1 MSYDDFLDALGQR
14 ESGGDYGIVATLGYL
29 GKYQFGELA
38 LVDIGYYELDGTAT
52 IDWKGN
58 WTGKD
63 GIDSKADFLANGAVQ
78 EAAIR
83 AYMELQWTY
92 LGEARRFAG
101 QTIGGIAI
109 TESSLL
115 AGAHLLGAGTVKT
128 FLEGGAVSP
137 PSDPYGTPIVEYMTL
152 FSGYDTP
159 FTADHSGNERI
170 AGGPKADILR
180 GYGGDDKLKGLGGK
194 DILDGGPGGDRLI
207 GGKGDD
213 VFRFSSLT
221 ETGSPDRIKD
231 FRPGR
236 DTIVLDADVFPA
248 LAKGPLDAA
257 MFGLGKEARDD
268 DDHVLYHRKS
278 GTLLYDA
285 DADGPGD
292 PVVLAVLADVRRLAA
307 DDIVIG

>member
-1 MSYDDFLDALGQR
+1 MSYDDFLDALGER

-38 LVDIGYYELDGTAT
+38 LVDIGYYELDGTAA

-63 GIDSKADFLANGAVQ
+63 GIDSKAEFLASGAVQ
-78 EAAIR
+78 EQAIR
-83 AYMELQWTY
+83 AYMELQWAY
-92 LGEARRFAG
+92 LGATERFAG

-115 AGAHLLGAGTVKT
+115 AGAHLLGAGTVTT

-152 FSGYDTP
+152 FAGFDTP
-159 FTADHSGNERI
+159 FTANHAGGEAI
-170 AGGPKADILR
+170 TGGPKADILR
-180 GYGGDDKLKGLGGK
+180 GFGGDDRLKGLAGK
-194 DILDGGPGGDRLI
+194 DILDGGSGGDRLA
-207 GGKGDD
+207 GGKGGD
-213 VFRFSSLT
+213 VFRFSDLPEADT
-221 ETGSPDRIKD
+221 PDRIKD

-236 DTIVLDADVFPA
+236 DKIALDADVFPT

-257 MFGLGKEARDD
+257 MFRLGKEARDG
-268 DDHVLYHRKS
+268 DDHILYHRKS

-285 DADGPGD
+285 DGDGEGNALVIAIVAD
-292 PVVLAVLADVRRLAA
+292 ARRISP
-307 DDIVIG
+307 DDIVVG